1 MEINNQQNGF
11 EYTYSATE
19 QEELKRIRSKYTP
32 REENKMDRVRRL
44 DSEATRKAMSI
55 ALTIGIIGTL
65 ILGFG
70 MSMCME
76 DLGSIF
82 GLYGNTAMLVGIIV
96 GVVGGIIAGIAYP
109 IYNKVLRR
117 ERERI
122 APEII
127 RLTDELMK

>member
-32 REENKMDRVRRL
+32 REENKMERVRRL
-44 DSEATRKAMSI
+44 DSGATRKAMTI

-82 GLYGNTAMLVGIIV
+82 GLQGNTAMLTGVAI

-127 RLTDELMK
+127 RLTDELMR